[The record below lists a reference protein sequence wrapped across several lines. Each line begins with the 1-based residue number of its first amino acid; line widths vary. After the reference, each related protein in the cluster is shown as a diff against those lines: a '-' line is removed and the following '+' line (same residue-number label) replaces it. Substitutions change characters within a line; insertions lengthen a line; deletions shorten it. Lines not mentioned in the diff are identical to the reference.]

1 MIESILTLVIIGLLA
16 GFIFSIPVAGPINII
31 ITTNALSGKFRF
43 CMRTAFGASI
53 MEFFYVLIVVYGI
66 TALYTLYQPI
76 IPYLLIAGSI
86 VLIVVGI
93 KIIKTRLTAKNLE
106 SKSILKDKIKNKGG
120 FRTGVLINLT
130 NPSLFLGWLISTFIV
145 FSFASSIGLNTGGL
159 DLIVNQNVESLK
171 ELAGKEFGQLDDITL
186 EENIFEDA
194 PRKRNN
200 LSPILL
206 AGIYALS
213 VAIGGYLWLYIYTK
227 LIVKYRQKFNLNI
240 LTKII
245 QALGVCLIL
254 ISLYLA
260 YRAFD
265 LLFV

>member
-1 MIESILTLVIIGLLA
+1 MIESVITLTIIGFAA

-31 ITTNALSGKFRF
+31 ITTNALEGKFRF
-43 CMRTAFGASI
+43 CIRTALGASI

-66 TALYTLYQPI
+66 TALYLLYQPI
-76 IPYLLIAGSI
+76 IPYLLLAGSI
-86 VLIVVGI
+86 ILIFVGI
-93 KIIKTRLTAKNLE
+93 KIIKTKLSANDLT

-120 FRTGVLINLT
+120 FRTGIIINIT

-145 FSFASSIGLNTGGL
+145 FSFASSVGLNTGGL
-159 DLIVNQNVESLK
+159 DLIVNKNVESLK
-171 ELAGKEFGQLDDITL
+171 EMAGEEFNRLEDISVDKDKV
-186 EENIFEDA
+186 EELINDTV
-194 PRKRNN
+194 N
-200 LSPILL
+200 LPPLLL
-206 AGIYALS
+206 AVLYAFA
-213 VAIGGYLWLYIYTK
+213 VTIGSFTWLYVYTS

-240 LTKII
+240 LLKII

-265 LLFV
+265 LLLA